1 MTAQVKEELED
12 LKSDNPSDINAL
24 LISIVTSA
32 SASASTSDEAK
43 NPNEAGNEGLIGTAN
58 GAVHHEDSDDDKD
71 DEDLVEQATGGM

>member
-24 LISIVTSA
+24 LISIVT